1 MSSFGETDYDWEIG
15 IFDWWFMIISFGT
28 QVKVIFEY
36 KASEKVNYA
45 FFIFIVLTKT
55 MGLEIMVAIQS
66 STVWV
71 PFS

>member
-1 MSSFGETDYDWEIG
+1 
-15 IFDWWFMIISFGT
+15 MIISFGT
-28 QVKVIFEY
+28 QVKIIFEY

-66 STVWV
+66 STV
-71 PFS
+71 